1 MIHNVSV
8 LFGGDCHLGDKA
20 VKLDPRLCDH
30 IGQAEFLV
38 INQESP
44 ITDVAVPAV
53 HKEIHL
59 RSSTRAVEGLRD
71 LGVKVASLANNH
83 IADYGHEGIAETIAN
98 LKAVRITPVGA
109 GSDLSEASSPAYLEL
124 PNGQTIALLA
134 CTSRDIGSKI
144 ADERSY
150 GCAELEPVAMERA
163 ISRAREKASHVV
175 LLLHYGL
182 TGFGYP
188 TPEDRELLRSFAR
201 RGVDLI
207 IGHHPHVLQGCEIL
221 DGVPIFY
228 SLGNLIFASFR
239 KRGRVV
245 PMAAESRRGALVA
258 VDFSSQGAR
267 IADVIFTETT
277 EGEDELFLWTP
288 QSSIARSRSFQA
300 RSKPLAHSSY
310 EIFFRR
316 YSLKRLLHRLL
327 LWTSPKRWRT
337 FSGAQINS
345 LWLSLSFAVGRRK

>member
-1 MIHNVSV
+1 MSRHASV
-8 LFGGDCHLGDKA
+8 LFGGDCHFGDKA
-20 VKLDPRLCDH
+20 VTLDPRLRERIH
-30 IGQAEFLV
+30 QAEFLV

-44 ITDVAVPAV
+44 IIDVATPVA

-59 RSSTRAVEGLRD
+59 RSSTRAVECLRD

-83 IADYGHEGIAETIAN
+83 IADYGHEGIAQTIAG
-98 LKAVRITPVGA
+98 LKGAGIAPVGA
-109 GSDLSEASSPAYLEL
+109 GADLSEASRPAYLEL
-124 PNGQTIALLA
+124 PNGQTVAFLA
-134 CTSRDIGSKI
+134 FTSCDIGSKI
-144 ADERSY
+144 ANERSY

-163 ISRAREKASHVV
+163 ISRARERASHVV

-182 TGFGYP
+182 TSFGYP
-188 TPEDRELLRSFAR
+188 TPRDRETLRSFAR
-201 RGVDLI
+201 RGIDLI
-207 IGHHPHVLQGCEIL
+207 IGHHPHVVQGWEIR

-245 PMAAESRRGALVA
+245 PLAAESRRGALIA
-258 VDFSSQGAR
+258 VDFCSRGAR
-267 IADVIFTETT
+267 IADVIYTETT
-277 EGEDELFLWTP
+277 EVENQLLLWTP
-288 QSSIARSRSFQA
+288 QSSIARARSFEA
-300 RSKPLAHSSY
+300 RSKPLAYSSY

-327 LWTSPKRWRT
+327 LWTSPRRWRT

-345 LWLSLSFAVGRRK
+345 LLLSLSFAVGRKK